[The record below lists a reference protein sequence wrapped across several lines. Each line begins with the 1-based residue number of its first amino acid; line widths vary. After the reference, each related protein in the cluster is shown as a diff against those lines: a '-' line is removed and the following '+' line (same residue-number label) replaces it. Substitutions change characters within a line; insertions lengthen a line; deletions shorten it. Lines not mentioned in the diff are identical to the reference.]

1 MIQKAQPP
9 QEKSI
14 PMPITQEAQQ
24 IAIGFANQQPTQQKA
39 LQVYLNTLA
48 VCTMNNYL
56 RIMDIPTDLTA
67 GDSWNPSVRLAADV
81 ADLCLVD
88 LGRLE
93 CRPVQKTK
101 LDVEE
106 TQTPKNNLPWQ
117 FLGSKP
123 SSNPKSAPLSCY
135 IPPGIQ
141 DDRIGYV
148 VIQIDVEQQEATLL
162 GFSPTAVTDELLISQ
177 LQPINNLLKHLENQR
192 PLPVLPVNLS
202 QWWRDVFEVGWQ
214 SVEAFLDTQT
224 ANYALSQMAFRRSS
238 TNSIRRAKLL
248 NFGKPTLGVTVALV
262 VTLTQQEAANFGIS
276 LQVFPQ
282 VGETYLPVGLKLAVL
297 DESGT
302 TFVETSSG
310 SSDRLIQT
318 RQFGG
323 QPGEKFRTL
332 ISLGEHSITE
342 DFVI

>member
-1 MIQKAQPP
+1 MIQNAQTP

-24 IAIGFANQQPTQQKA
+24 IAIDFASEQPTPQKA

-48 VCTMNNYL
+48 VCTVNNYL

-67 GDSWNPSVRLAADV
+67 GDSWNPSVRLATDV
-81 ADLCLVD
+81 ADLLLVD
-88 LGRLE
+88 LGLLE

-101 LDVEE
+101 LDIEE
-106 TQTPKNNLPWQ
+106 TQTSKNYLPWQ

-123 SSNPKSAPLSCY
+123 TSEAKSAPSCY

-148 VIQIDVEQQEATLL
+148 VVEIDAEQQEATLL
-162 GFSPTAVTDELLISQ
+162 GFSATAVADELPISQ
-177 LQPINNLLKHLENQR
+177 LQPINDLLKYLENQK

-214 SVEAFLDTQT
+214 SVEGFLDTQI
-224 ANYALSQMAFRRSS
+224 ANYAQSQMAFRRSS
-238 TNSIRRAKLL
+238 INSITRAKLL
-248 NFGKPTLGVTVALV
+248 NFGKPKFGVTVALV

-302 TFVETSSG
+302 SFFETSSG
-310 SSDRLIQT
+310 NSDRLLQT

-323 QPGEKFRTL
+323 QSGEQFRTL
-332 ISLGEHSITE
+332 ISLDEHSITE